1 MQQLPLGVRL
11 RERATFDIFVVS
23 PPNLEAVSRLRGLAQ
38 RGGVVWL
45 WGAEGSGRSH
55 LLQAVCAS
63 APAEVRAGYLPF
75 AELGAGGVPAA
86 AAIEGAGALDV
97 LCLDDLDRALG
108 DRDFEVALFGVH
120 RAIEERRGGI
130 VVAASAP
137 PTSQPWALADIG
149 SRFGAAEVFQ
159 LRALDDAGQA
169 EALQRRA
176 ASRGLDLPEETL
188 RWLLRRFPRDMT
200 QLGAL
205 LDRIDEASLREQRRV
220 TVPFVRSILGDP

>member
-11 RERATFDIFVVS
+11 RERATFDIFVVA
-23 PPNLEAVSRLRGLAQ
+23 PPNLEAVGRVRDVAR

-45 WGAEGSGRSH
+45 WGVEGSGRSH
-55 LLQAVCAS
+55 LLQAVCAA
-63 APAEVRAGYLPF
+63 APAEMRAGYLPL
-75 AELGAGGVPAA
+75 AELSAAGMPPA
-86 AAIEGAGALDV
+86 AAIEGAGALEL

-108 DRDFEVALFGVH
+108 GRDFEVALFGVY

-130 VVAASAP
+130 VVSASVP
-137 PTSQPWALADIG
+137 PTSARWALADIG

-159 LRALDDAGQA
+159 LRALDEAGQV

-176 ASRGLDLPEETL
+176 ASRGLELPEETL

-200 QLGAL
+200 QLGRL

-220 TVPFVRSILGDP
+220 TVPFVRAILGDP